1 MGWGVLNV
9 SCYAEAKS
17 IIICLSSKSNF
28 KKYDRVFFFVI
39 LNVFGTLNTPE
50 FWQIDL

>member
-17 IIICLSSKSNF
+17 IIIYLVDQIL

-50 FWQIDL
+50 F